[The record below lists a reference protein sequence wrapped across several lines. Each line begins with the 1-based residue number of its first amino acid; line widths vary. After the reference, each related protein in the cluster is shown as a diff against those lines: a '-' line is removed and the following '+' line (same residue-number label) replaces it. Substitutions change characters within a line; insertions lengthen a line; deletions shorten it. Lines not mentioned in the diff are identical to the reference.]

1 MKQMAWMTAATLAL
15 GLMGCASYPP
25 PQDLMV
31 SSQASVRAAQEVG
44 AQNNPQASL
53 HLKLAQEQV
62 EQARQMMNDGDN
74 ERAKYVLLR
83 AGADAELAVALARE
97 ASARADAQQVQ
108 EQLKALKNGDR

>member
-1 MKQMAWMTAATLAL
+1 MKQMAWMAAATLAF
-15 GLMGCASYPP
+15 GFVTGCGSYPP

-31 SSQASVRAAQEVG
+31 NSQASVRAAQEVG

-97 ASARADAQQVQ
+97 ASARSEA
-108 EQLKALKNGDR
+108 